1 MPGPMREDEEM
12 YRDVNDTADV
22 AETAADDAEAKNG
35 RTRASVAR
43 RSNPSRA
50 YEAWTVAELRRHARD
65 LGLTG
70 YSRLSKDKLIDTL
83 RDY

>member
-1 MPGPMREDEEM
+1 MPGPTPEEEQM
-12 YRDVNDTADV
+12 YRD
-22 AETAADDAEAKNG
+22 AADIGNSVETPADGDASTNG
-35 RTRASVAR
+35 RPRASVAR
-43 RSNPSRA
+43 RSNTSRA
-50 YEAWTVAELRRHARD
+50 YEAWTVAELRKHARE